1 MAENVRDIILD
12 RLREINLY
20 KDQGIDD
27 VVKEL
32 VNNIYEEIINSN
44 LSEQEKSELISI
56 LENELGSLKRY
67 ISSLGV
73 QKQDKLINS
82 AAVVT
87 SDIEKSIMNRL
98 SEIKLYR
105 DQGMF
110 DVANELLQGI
120 INDIDKSP
128 GLSDIKKKELYGLIE
143 NELGPL
149 DSLNLDTEPY
159 VPDKIEPIEITDDP
173 ERQYVY
179 AENLIS
185 AHHWDEAIAVLK
197 LVAATGYKYEE
208 CYELCGD
215 CAQRAGRYQEAIEYY
230 EIVYSVPG
238 LSEDVKKRI
247 FDKIVKCRQKKFM
260 EKFQSAKL
268 PQIDLFEKESSL
280 LVASY
285 VGELAQYVGVVLK
298 SWNWKKDLPWKPI
311 VCNYKLEELMQ
322 VGNTWGVFEAVRQT
336 DGRHYIAITLVPSW
350 WTCVSSES
358 FVEWVYTSM
367 MMESD
372 YLLVPVD
379 LSVTSDGRLFI
390 ICPYYRHSLSEF
402 LSNRT
407 EKIGLDEALVI
418 GYQILEGLGYLHL
431 HLGRDRQK
439 RKVYHL
445 DLRPSRIF
453 FAGQYKIKVAYGG
466 LWHMLSTSC
475 PNLTNYRK
483 LPLAYLAYKAP
494 EQFRP
499 YLWNPKKP
507 LICTDVYQFGVVF
520 YEILTGVNPF
530 MGESVEEIEMLHCDQ
545 KPIPP
550 QVFRPDLP
558 EAVCE
563 LVMGCL
569 NTFPSKRWRST
580 TQILLE
586 VEKMLGGTSRIREIM
601 SRKKGEINDRISEM

>member
-1 MAENVRDIILD
+1 MAENIRDAVLD
-12 RLREINLY
+12 RLKEIRLY

-32 VNNIYEEIINSN
+32 VNNVYREIVESS
-44 LSEQEKSELISI
+44 LSEKEKEEFISMLESELGP
-56 LENELGSLKRY
+56 LQRY
-67 ISSLGV
+67 IPHLGI
-73 QKQDKLINS
+73 QKLGKHLDSDKVIPLDIESGIIDKLN
-82 AAVVT
+82 
-87 SDIEKSIMNRL
+87 
-98 SEIKLYR
+98 EIKLYR
-105 DQGMF
+105 DQGMI
-110 DVANELLQGI
+110 DIANELLQKI
-120 INDIDKSP
+120 IGDIDNSP
-128 GLSDIKKKELYGLIE
+128 GLSDIKKRELHTLIE
-143 NELGPL
+143 DELGSPEALSL
-149 DSLNLDTEPY
+149 DSGPSTS
-159 VPDKIEPIEITDDP
+159 DKVESLEITEDP
-173 ERQYVY
+173 EKQFVY
-179 AENLIS
+179 AKNLIS
-185 AHHWDEAIAVLK
+185 IHNWDEAIAVLK

-260 EKFQSAKL
+260 EKFPSAKSSQL
-268 PQIDLFEKESSL
+268 DRLEKESSL

-285 VGELAQYVGVVLK
+285 VGDLAQYVGVVLR
-298 SWNWKKDLPWKPI
+298 SWNWGKDLPWKPRI
-311 VCNYKLEELMQ
+311 CSYKLEELMQ
-322 VGNTWGVFEAVRQT
+322 VGNTWAVFEATRQA
-336 DGRHYIAITLVPSW
+336 DGRPYAAITLVPSW
-350 WTCVSSES
+350 WECVSNES
-358 FVEWVYTSM
+358 FAEWVYTSI

-379 LSVTSDGRLFI
+379 LSVASDGKLFV
-390 ICPYYRHSLSEF
+390 ICPYYRQSLSEF

-407 EKIGLDEALVI
+407 EKISLDEALVI

-431 HLGRDRQK
+431 HLGRDKQK
-439 RKVYHL
+439 RKIYHL

-453 FAGQYKIKVAYGG
+453 FSDQYKVKVAYGG
-466 LWHMLSTSC
+466 LWRMLSTSC
-475 PNLTNYRK
+475 PNLTNYRM
-483 LPLAYLAYKAP
+483 LPLSYLAYKAP

-530 MGESVEEIEMLHCDQ
+530 MGESIEEIEMLHCDQ

-558 EAVCE
+558 EAVCD

-569 NTFPSKRWRST
+569 NTFPAKRWRST